1 MILLSVLSLT
11 LSIPELDL
19 LQMISRTF
27 LPKELERELLRVP
40 RQHLGS
46 TRLECLSR
54 RASLSPKLVLP
65 PSMSMIPIS
74 GSKVMPDFVTPEILI
89 NKLAEMEEAFEKPVG
104 GRRSKAESNG
114 EKSLSRGNI
123 KKVKEYMVD
132 LKGVMEDIFEQDQE
146 GTLSAA
152 DKESCQRL
160 LLMVSVKEKMF
171 SKDQRNTAKKLL
183 SRLEGDRRRKCRDS
197 EGGRADRRSV
207 GPGDGEIVDSGIR
220 KELLIVSSKKKRT
233 KRGTPRKG
241 EDGKSTP
248 RRDSDIDEDGFKV
261 SKSFS
266 AIFFDST

>member
-1 MILLSVLSLT
+1 MSVTKSKFE
-11 LSIPELDL
+11 SEKGASALDVDDPD
-19 LQMISRTF
+19 F
-27 LPKELERELLRVP
+27 W
-40 RQHLGS
+40 
-46 TRLECLSR
+46 
-54 RASLSPKLVLP
+54 
-65 PSMSMIPIS
+65 
-74 GSKVMPDFVTPEILI
+74 SKVMPDFVTPEILI

-104 GRRSKAESNG
+104 GRRPKAESNKG
-114 EKSLSRGNI
+114 TSLSRGNT

-197 EGGRADRRSV
+197 EGGRADRLSV
-207 GPGDGEIVDSGIR
+207 GPSESELVDSGIR

-261 SKSFS
+261 SKSTSVRYLCFIPRELLSSSFFRAFIFS
-266 AIFFDST
+266 FTLIMRKTGLT